1 VIFSRISGAPSKGS
15 QSGTGPA
22 STATNRDGTH
32 VDATAAVQL
41 TDLRKI
47 FGRTTAIDDLSLRV
61 NRGAFFA
68 LLGPSGCGKTTTLR
82 AIAGLCEVD
91 AGIIEIMGRDVTA
104 LPVNKRNIGM
114 VFQNYALFP
123 HMTVAENISFGLK
136 MRGVP
141 KSEITTRIARA
152 LDLVQLPG
160 IGARIPSQL
169 SGGQQQRVA
178 FARAIVIEPELLLL
192 DEPMSNLDAK
202 LRKDMRIEL
211 RSLQRRLGI
220 TAIYVTHDQ
229 EEALTLSDQIAVMKN
244 GRIVQCAGPTE
255 IYRNP
260 VNRFVAEFIGRV
272 NILRGQLIQDGGR
285 FFLVFDGG
293 TRLELPPN
301 AVGVNEAALTSRLNV
316 VLRPEDVQLQPA
328 GNPTNGALHVR
339 CRIVHA
345 VYAGATTSYVLE
357 VGSGLQLLAE
367 QQNSLGESRRSEG
380 DQVDVHINPK
390 ALSFVPE

>member
-1 VIFSRISGAPSKGS
+1 VRISTLRNEDSL
-15 QSGTGPA
+15 SGNGRA
-22 STATNRDGTH
+22 VATNRRDS
-32 VDATAAVQL
+32 AQIRASAAVQL
-41 TDLRKI
+41 TDLSKA
-47 FGRTTAIDDLSLRV
+47 FGRTTAIENLNLRV
-61 NRGAFFA
+61 NRGDFFA

-91 AGIIEIMGRDVTA
+91 SGIIEIMGRDVTA

-123 HMTVAENISFGLK
+123 HMTVAENISFGLR
-136 MRGVP
+136 MRRIP
-141 KSEITTRIARA
+141 KAEIATRIGRA

-160 IGARIPSQL
+160 IGNRMPGQL

-220 TAIYVTHDQ
+220 TTIYVTHDQ
-229 EEALTLSDQIAVMKN
+229 EEALTLSDQIAVMRN
-244 GRIVQCAGPTE
+244 GRIVQCANPTE
-255 IYRNP
+255 IYKSP

-272 NILRGQLIQDGGR
+272 NLLCGTLVQDDGR
-285 FFLVFDGG
+285 FFLVFDDD
-293 TRLELPPN
+293 TRLELPRH
-301 AVGVNEAALTSRLNV
+301 AVGADVAGLTSRVNC
-316 VLRPEDVQLQPA
+316 VLRPEDVQLHPPA
-328 GNPTNGALHVR
+328 DPSNDMLQLR
-339 CRIVHA
+339 CRVVHT

-357 VGSGLQLLAE
+357 VGRGLRLLAE

-380 DQVDVHINPK
+380 DEVDVYINPK